1 MHNWGLF
8 YALGGADR
16 ILDYA
21 LGFWN
26 TTTRYYEDTESKTSS
41 VNRHPFYM
49 PQLHNEFWNLNIPY
63 NSDWFH
69 IGEGSQSF
77 YDFGLADPNVEENV
91 RRSVRFAGLYI
102 GEDPKA
108 PNYDS
113 NHRIIRSPYHGSE
126 GPLRHAGSKIPL
138 LHSLGETT
146 NDLEFVKAW
155 LDHASYGGFNH
166 RSITR
171 DWKRWQQK
179 DGRPI
184 GGDEDN
190 LLYPT
195 VKNLEREWWTPPRR
209 AREIVAVFDKMALD
223 GDVPENLGAT
233 AMVTNAYLYTG
244 DQKYRRWVLDYVEA
258 WIERTKNNDGII
270 PDNVGPTGQI
280 GEHRG
285 GQWWGG
291 LKGWS
296 SDRGASNLL
305 ISVAVGAESAHLLTG
320 DDTYLDLLRSQL
332 NVLIER
338 GDYDEDGRFVVPMR
352 YDIGGWHD
360 FQPLDIYE
368 LAHLYHGSMETRDH
382 DSLVSL
388 RGSNSNPDWNDVDS
402 QRDRRSGDA
411 EYGRFQYYDGR
422 NEDWPIKIQDAELNF
437 VLTMI
442 EAMRQDLRS
451 VEEII
456 FDNHWPPRHSEYP
469 SRRDYGCEEANPLVM
484 KGLTQVTTGA
494 PQNIYNG
501 GLQRGSVRYFDLDR
515 ARPGLPLDV
524 AALIDKLEADV
535 IGIQLVNTST
545 KKVRRLVV
553 QSGVFGEHN
562 FTNLKIVDARSDVSI
577 LDPLAWLQDH
587 RTVFEKVVS
596 VNGKHFVVEL
606 PPSTSIRIEAGVD
619 RFANQPSYYNEL
631 TVASI

>member
-8 YALGGADR
+8 YALGGDDR

-26 TTTRYYEDTESKTSS
+26 TTTRYYEETESEASS

-77 YDFGLADPNVEENV
+77 YDFGLADPNLEENM

-102 GEDPKA
+102 GEDPQA
-108 PNYDS
+108 PNYDP
-113 NHRIIRSPYHGSE
+113 NYRIIRSPYHGSE
-126 GPLRHAGSKIPL
+126 GPLHRAGSKIPL

-146 NDLEFVKAW
+146 DDLDYVKAW

-171 DWKRWQQK
+171 DWERWQQK

-184 GGDEDN
+184 GGDKDN
-190 LLYPT
+190 HLYPT
-195 VKNLEREWWTPPRR
+195 VKNLEREWWNTPQR
-209 AREIVAVFDKMALD
+209 AQEIASVFDKMALD

-244 DQKYRRWVLDYVEA
+244 DEKYRRWVLDYVEG
-258 WIERTKNNDGII
+258 WIERTKNNGGVI
-270 PDNVGPTGQI
+270 PDNVGPTGKI
-280 GEHRG
+280 GEHRA

-296 SDRGASNLL
+296 SDDGAASNLL
-305 ISVAVGAESAHLLTG
+305 ISVAIGAESAHLLTG
-320 DDTYLDLLRSQL
+320 DDAYLDLLRSQL
-332 NVLIER
+332 NLLIEN
-338 GDYDEDGRFVVPMR
+338 GDRDKDGQFVVPMR
-352 YDIGGWHD
+352 YGIDGWDD
-360 FQPLDIYE
+360 FQPLKIYE
-368 LAHLYHGSMETRDH
+368 MAHLYHASLEKKDY

-388 RGSNSNPDWNDVDS
+388 RDGNSSRDWNAVDS

-422 NEDWPIKIQDAELNF
+422 NKDWPVKIQDAELNF

-442 EAMRQDLRS
+442 EAMRQDMRS
-451 VEEII
+451 TEEII
-456 FDNHWPPRHSEYP
+456 YGNHWPPKHSEYP
-469 SRRDYGCEEANPLVM
+469 SRRDYGCEAANPLVV
-484 KGLTQVTTGA
+484 KGLTQVMTGA

-515 ARPGLPLDV
+515 SRPGLPLDV
-524 AALIDKLEADV
+524 AALVYKIESDV

-562 FTNLKIVDARSDVSI
+562 FTDIRIEDTQSDVSI
-577 LDPLAWLQDH
+577 LDPLAWLQGQ
-587 RTVFEKVVS
+587 RTFSEQVIR
-596 VNGKHFVVEL
+596 VNGRHFIVEL
-606 PPSTSIRIEAGVD
+606 PPSRTIRIEAGVD
-619 RFANQPSYYNEL
+619 RFANQPSYHNEL
-631 TVASI
+631 TMR